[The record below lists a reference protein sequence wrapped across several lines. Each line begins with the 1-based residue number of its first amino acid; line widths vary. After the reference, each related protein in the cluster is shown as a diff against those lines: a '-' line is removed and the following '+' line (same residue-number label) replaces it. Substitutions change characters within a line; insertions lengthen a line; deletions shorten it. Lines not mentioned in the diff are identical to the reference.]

1 MRGRERGGKRKE
13 KEKNIRERYPTAMQ
27 IFRRSIAN
35 PGASVRNGRS
45 LYQKW
50 TCRFA
55 SPGHARKYDMRDLE
69 NGAFGSWFMNW
80 YEFIKYSPLDSCTV
94 PTTGRADRSNPRN
107 HFQNGNYPDTL
118 ILLLLLLLF
127 LTRASLFWNVR
138 SFQPTDVF
146 NRSTSRR
153 LYRLIDICHDDYLNN
168 VTLIEN

>member
-1 MRGRERGGKRKE
+1 MRLNALLRSLNDRHTLENRRNISTALLFYLILVSRRKERREREERRKNSRDNPSNRERRSRDRERGGKRKE

-69 NGAFGSWFMNW
+69 NGAFGS
-80 YEFIKYSPLDSCTV
+80 
-94 PTTGRADRSNPRN
+94 
-107 HFQNGNYPDTL
+107 
-118 ILLLLLLLF
+118 
-127 LTRASLFWNVR
+127 
-138 SFQPTDVF
+138 
-146 NRSTSRR
+146 
-153 LYRLIDICHDDYLNN
+153 
-168 VTLIEN
+168 